1 MRDRFCKE
9 RQPKGDP
16 DCRVGVK
23 KSTNVEHPDPRVAQR
38 DAKEKEKGF
47 ADTFEA
53 GLGFV

>member
-1 MRDRFCKE
+1 MA
-9 RQPKGDP
+9 
-16 DCRVGVK
+16 RVIPLRKAPRAKLTVPQEK
-23 KSTNVEHPDPRVAQR
+23 FWLVLQNPRVAQR